1 MRSFLAFLFLINCFV
16 CVSQEDD
23 SLRVKI
29 SSTVLEPDLINPNTR
44 IETYIDI
51 NDSLDLFIDNI
62 QKRFGEV
69 EEVDG
74 IFEWKGISIDSIKG
88 KIRVVMANGF
98 WFDKNGLPVFQ
109 VSPVDKTLKLR
120 KNEKRGLRMRFFLS
134 DGKDALLSRKN
145 QLIIVSLLE
154 TALNAVKEEETTE

>member
-1 MRSFLAFLFLINCFV
+1 MRFFFFTITLIYSSLLF
-16 CVSQEDD
+16 SQED

-29 SSTVLEPDLINPNTR
+29 NSTVIEPDLINPNTR
-44 IETYIDI
+44 IETYLDI

-62 QKRFGEV
+62 QKVFGEV
-69 EEVDG
+69 EEING

-88 KIRVVMANGF
+88 KIRVVMANGL
-98 WFDKNGLPVFQ
+98 WYNKSDLPVFQ
-109 VSPVDKTLKLR
+109 ICPLDKTLKLR

-145 QLIIVSLLE
+145 QIIIIGLLE
-154 TALNAVKEEETTE
+154 TALNTPKEEETTE